1 MKNIGLVLA
10 AALIGTATLSSPS
23 FARGRDH
30 GVRGRDH
37 DARIQGQDVLI
48 NREPR
53 PDPLHT
59 APFYGNG

>member
-1 MKNIGLVLA
+1 MKKIGLVLA
-10 AALIGTATLSSPS
+10 AAVIGTATLSSPS
-23 FARGRDH
+23 FA
-30 GVRGRDH
+30 RGRDH